1 MPPRRKMKLLKT
13 QRSSDWKN
21 GESFDRRSD
30 GDYPAQIH
38 RSVRMGSLFQENGLS
53 ASSDSSQVQALVMAV
68 LLMQPTVS
76 GGRPTVV
83 RWHSLTDQAL
93 AAALVHCAAGPLLA
107 GCMNGMAGQ
116 LMARSTNAAAAIPR
130 GGRRLAE
137 ACPLIAK
144 LRIANSKIA
153 DLRRHRAETI
163 GVPVEIWFRQPA
175 CHRRCDPTRGSGRHR
190 SRPQSG
196 RRLAC

>member
-1 MPPRRKMKLLKT
+1 MKLLKT

-68 LLMQPTVS
+68 PPMQPTVG
-76 GGRPTVV
+76 GGRPPVV

-144 LRIANSKIA
+144 LRIAH
-153 DLRRHRAETI
+153 LYWHRAETI
-163 GVPVEIWFRQPA
+163 GVPVEIWFRRPA
-175 CHRRCDPTRGSGRHR
+175 CHRRCDPTRGSGHHR